1 MTTSHVHTEAVATP
15 LPAEKRHLRLS
26 TEAKVSHTQAG
37 RFTVPLDLCEGSA
50 ERTPLPLILTAEEA
64 VDIHAQLSAL
74 IAEKQGGG
82 AA

>member
-1 MTTSHVHTEAVATP
+1 MTTSHVPAEGVATP

-26 TEAKVSHTQAG
+26 AGAEVSRTEAG

-50 ERTPLPLILTAEEA
+50 ECTPLRLILTAEEA
-64 VDIHAQLSAL
+64 ADIRTQLGAFL
-74 IAEKQGGG
+74 VGEPGGD